1 MERNLE
7 RPADGPE
14 RNDVNNDF
22 VDKVRADLEQADD
35 ASDEARLETL
45 ERIRGDLE
53 AELDSS
59 LENRTTGH

>member
-1 MERNLE
+1 MERNPDATPEPQDGFVDRVRGDLD
-7 RPADGPE
+7 RADG
-14 RNDVNNDF
+14 DG
-22 VDKVRADLEQADD
+22 
-35 ASDEARLETL
+35 DEARLETL

>member
-7 RPADGPE
+7 ATPDPE
-14 RNDVNNDF
+14 VGF
-22 VDKVRADLEQADD
+22 VDTVRADLDRAEDEG
-35 ASDEARLETL
+35 DEARLETL
-45 ERIRGDLE
+45 ERVRGDLE

>member
-1 MERNLE
+1 MERDIEE
-7 RPADGPE
+7 RPAGDPDGS
-14 RNDVNNDF
+14 DGF
-22 VDKVRADLEQADD
+22 VDRVRADLDRADD
-35 ASDEARLETL
+35 ASDEARLEAL

>member
-7 RPADGPE
+7 ATPDPE
-14 RNDVNNDF
+14 AGF
-22 VDKVRADLEQADD
+22 VDSVRAELDRADD
-35 ASDEARLETL
+35 EGDEERLETL